1 MRTLADIDA
10 LAAAG
15 PFVATIGMFDG
26 PHRGHER
33 LLATV
38 VREAERRAASPTII
52 TFVPHP
58 DAVLRASPPPP
69 LLSDPTEARAR
80 LAEAGLAWFVPQP
93 FGRAFAAQ
101 PAEAFLGRLAAG
113 GNLRALVLTSESRLG
128 RDRSG
133 SATGLRPSAREL
145 GAEIVVVEPLSV
157 GGERVSSSRIRELM
171 AAGRLGQAGR
181 LLGRRPAVTGT
192 VVHGDGRGRGL
203 GFPTANLAFDAPVA
217 LPADG
222 IYAARVSWGGSDPL
236 RPARR
241 ADGAASLGVRPT
253 FGADGRLLEVFL
265 LDLDEDLYGRRLR
278 VEFVRRLRGERRF
291 ASSDALVVQMGRDVA
306 RVRSLLGG

>member
-1 MRTLADIDA
+1 MRTLPDIDT

-38 VREAERRAASPTII
+38 AREARRLSAAPTLI

-58 DAVLRASPPPP
+58 DAVLRAGPPP
-69 LLSDPTEARAR
+69 LLSDPAETRAR
-80 LAEAGLAWFVPQP
+80 LARAGVAWFVPQP
-93 FGRAFAAQ
+93 FERAFAAQ
-101 PAEAFLGRLAAG
+101 PAEVFLRRLAAG
-113 GNLRALVLTSESRLG
+113 GNLRALALTSESRLG
-128 RDRSG
+128 HDRSG
-133 SATGLRPSAREL
+133 TAAGLAPLARRL
-145 GAEIVVVEPLSV
+145 GAEILVVEPLSLA
-157 GGERVSSSRIRELM
+157 GERVSSSRIRQLM
-171 AAGRLGQAGR
+171 AAGGLGQAR
-181 LLGRRPAVTGT
+181 ALLGRRPAVVGT

-222 IYAARVSWGGSDPL
+222 IYAVRVSWGGPDPL
-236 RPARR
+236 RPART
-241 ADGAASLGVRPT
+241 ADGAASLGLRPT

-265 LDLDEDLYGRRLR
+265 LDFDEDLYGRRLR

-291 ASSDALVVQMGRDVA
+291 GSVEALVAQMGRDVA
-306 RVRSLLGG
+306 QVRGLLGS